1 MKATI
6 LFLAFLYGDTVLNV
20 EFVKA
25 FDTREECENWIND
38 ETKGIKRMDKY
49 LEYYRKHKED
59 VKADYKLTLFC
70 ETKVLDKN
78 A

>member
-25 FDTREECENWIND
+25 FETKEECENYITN
-38 ETKGIKRMDKY
+38 EEHGLERMDKY

>member
-38 ETKGIKRMDKY
+38 ETKGIERMDKY
-49 LEYYRKHKED
+49 LEYYRKHKD
-59 VKADYKLTLFC
+59 SVKADYEITLFC
-70 ETKVLDKN
+70 ETKILDTLT
-78 A
+78 